1 MPATMWIRDAENPIL
16 PVIPGT
22 WRHSRVANCSLLIR
36 GDTAYLYYRA
46 GIGVWWQGAIGHEA
60 IGLATCPLDG
70 FDGIWVG
77 DIARVGDTYYL
88 WYEGRG
94 AGIDRNR
101 EYAPGG
107 FSQIG
112 LATLDAAGFARLVH
126 DFNRM

>member
-1 MPATMWIRDAENPIL
+1 MQWQRDIDNPIL

-22 WRHSRVANCSLLIR
+22 WRHWQKYPEPVFLR
-36 GDTAYLYYRA
+36 GDA
-46 GIGVWWQGAIGHEA
+46 GQWD
-60 IGLATCPLDG
+60 DG
-70 FDGIWVG
+70 GIWIG
-77 DIARVGDTYYL
+77 DIAHVGNIYYL

-112 LATLDAAGFARLVH
+112 LATLDTAGFARCKH

>member
-1 MPATMWIRDAENPIL
+1 MPAVMWMRDIDNPIL
-16 PVIPGT
+16 PVIP
-22 WRHSRVANCSLLIR
+22 S
-36 GDTAYLYYRA
+36 
-46 GIGVWWQGAIGHEA
+46 
-60 IGLATCPLDG
+60 
-70 FDGIWVG
+70 
-77 DIARVGDTYYL
+77 TYYL